1 MGPREIGEGMPSSPC
16 GHDIEWGLHRKADG
30 RLSRE
35 EAEALERQVV
45 SCSACQERAALL
57 EWAGNALRQGRK
69 AVPVGFSEKVL
80 RRVGELQRSRRVR
93 EGPATALR
101 WLSGA
106 VTALA
111 AGLVVLTVLRT
122 PRQTVPEPPRVPVE
136 LQLAGAQAR
145 TVAVAG
151 DFNGWD
157 AATMKK
163 GDDGVWRISLSL
175 PPGRYQYA
183 FVIDKEKW
191 VPDAQ
196 AATLVDSG
204 YGGAD
209 SVLDISL

>member
-1 MGPREIGEGMPSSPC
+1 MSSNPC
-16 GHDIEWGLHRKADG
+16 GHDIEWWLHKKADG
-30 RLSRE
+30 RLSPE
-35 EAEALERQVV
+35 EAAALERQVGT
-45 SCSACQERAALL
+45 CSACQERAELL
-57 EWAGNALRQGRK
+57 EWAGRALRQGRR
-69 AVPVGFSEKVL
+69 AVPVGFSDTVL
-80 RRVGELQRSRRVR
+80 RRAAESRLPRRVR
-93 EGPATALR
+93 ERPATGLR
-101 WLSGA
+101 WLPAA

-111 AGLVVLTVLRT
+111 AGLVLLAVLRAPKPT
-122 PRQTVPEPPRVPVE
+122 LLEPPRVPVE
-136 LQLAGAQAR
+136 LRLAGANAR
-145 TVAVAG
+145 TVAVVG

-183 FVIDKEKW
+183 FVVDKETW
-191 VPDAQ
+191 VPDPQ